1 VLLFYVGFLLRLQL
15 VDPILSLEIESDHKR
30 FTLKTDINVYFSD
43 PRYPWKRGPNENTNG
58 LLKQYFPEGTDLS
71 KTLKLS

>member
-1 VLLFYVGFLLRLQL
+1 MLLFYVGFPLRLQL
-15 VDPILSLEIESDHKR
+15 VDATLSLEIESDHKR